1 MPDAEGDHP
10 MQPDIRRIVAIDAHR
25 RKTGRCPT
33 VIHSLGT
40 GESFRIEPTTDG
52 FIDLQSGRE
61 VRCEPASIVL
71 PQSKTAID
79 TGFTGD
85 VAFSG
90 FDPLSRETFF
100 GRAGGGATVTVY
112 DERMVDYFQYA
123 VAEEPD
129 VPPV

>member
-1 MPDAEGDHP
+1 
-10 MQPDIRRIVAIDAHR
+10 MQPDIRRIVAVDAHR

-52 FIDLQSGRE
+52 FIDLQSGRQ
-61 VRCEPASIVL
+61 VRCEMAGIVL
-71 PQSKTAID
+71 PEINTVID

-85 VAFSG
+85 VTFSG

-123 VAEEPD
+123 VAEGPEDPATATGTAQAS
-129 VPPV
+129 